1 MKKMVLK
8 GLTTLMIMGI
18 SASSFAIELSL
29 EDIRTKVL
37 DDNLDI
43 QIQYENYYQAQKSI
57 GIALGDVLP
66 RLSPNVLFFNTTF
79 VILQSVVPTPSS
91 WFTYQ
96 ASKDLSTAEKY
107 TTTSIKLNI
116 LKGLTQ
122 NYIDIKKNEKALVS
136 LERQEVL
143 LVEVYENAVVREE
156 LGIGTETETFMA
168 ERTLRQLRQDI
179 FYISTVIVSQKESLL
194 IAMDES
200 PTEDLDLSDLPAI
213 EMNIPSTVEE
223 AQVDALDNSTEL
235 VSNFYLTQAAKDSVN
250 AARWSFISFDGIGFG
265 YPSTVALSKSNAR
278 VIALKRQKIINEINN
293 QVFTAYK
300 ELEIMESRLE
310 NQEAIIQIVERNVER
325 QTDLFNGGVITLKK
339 FNDAKINLLVE
350 KRKLVSLTMEK
361 RSKLAT
367 ARRLLNMDAS
377 LVQLDVATYE
387 NAELAIQTVKT
398 SRRKA
403 VYSVTL
409 DMDQMHL
416 TNVYA
421 VNYSVEGLSGI
432 GSFKV
437 TNADTKFNYSFKLKN
452 TGIYTVKAE
461 VLLSNGKTITKTVA
475 VKF

>member
-1 MKKMVLK
+1 MKKMLLK

-136 LERQEVL
+136 LRKQEVL
-143 LVEVYENAVVREE
+143 LLEVYEDAVVREE

-168 ERTLRQLRQDI
+168 ERSLRQLRQDI
-179 FYISTVIVSQKESLL
+179 FYINTVIVSQKEALL
-194 IAMDES
+194 IAMDEN
-200 PTEDLDLSDLPAI
+200 PTEELDLSDLPTI
-213 EMNIPSTVEE
+213 EMNIPTTVEE

-235 VSNFYLTQAAKDSVN
+235 VSNFYLAQAAKDSVQ

-278 VIALKRQKIINEINN
+278 VIALKRQKIMTEINN

-325 QTDLFNGGVITLKK
+325 QTDLFNGGVITLKQ
-339 FNDAKINLLVE
+339 FNEAKINLLVE

-377 LVQLDVATYE
+377 LVQLDVATYA

-409 DMDQMHL
+409 DMDEMHL

-421 VNYSVEGLSGI
+421 VNYSIEGLSGLE
-432 GSFKV
+432 SFEV
-437 TNADTKFNYSFKLKN
+437 TNADTQFNYSFKLKKA
-452 TGIYTVKAE
+452 GIYTVKAE